1 VRCLATSGIGIPIAV
16 IIIIGITI
24 TIAIITN
31 RIERPKR
38 PAKSGPLFWCS

>member
-16 IIIIGITI
+16 IIIIGI